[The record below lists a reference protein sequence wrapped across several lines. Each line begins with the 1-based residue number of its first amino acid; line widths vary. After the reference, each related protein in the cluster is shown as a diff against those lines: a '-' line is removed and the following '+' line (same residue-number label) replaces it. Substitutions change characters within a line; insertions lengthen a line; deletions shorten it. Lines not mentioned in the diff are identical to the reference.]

1 MSKQCSAKNRNGQ
14 RCGAWA
20 VTGETQCA
28 LHSDP
33 ECAARMGAKHGRKA
47 VLPIN
52 AQGPTVESE
61 KAVDIPKTANQVRDV
76 LAETIVQI
84 RGRKVDTRTA
94 NALAYVATSLLRAIE
109 VSELE
114 NRLNVLEGRRGHDY
128 GKPKEQN

>member
-20 VTGETQCA
+20 VTGKTLCA

-33 ECAARMGAKHGRKA
+33 ERAATMGAKHGRKA
-47 VLPIN
+47 VLIN
-52 AQGPTVESE
+52 PQELLESD
-61 KAVDIPKTANQVRDV
+61 KTADTPKTANQVRDV

-84 RGRKVDTRTA
+84 RGRKLDTRTA

-114 NRLNVLEGRRGHDY
+114 NRLKVLEGRRGYDY

>member
-20 VTGETQCA
+20 VTGKTQCA

-33 ECAARMGAKHGRKA
+33 ERAAAMGAKHGRKA
-47 VLPIN
+47 ALIDP
-52 AQGPTVESE
+52 QEPTLEPG
-61 KAVDIPKTANQVRDV
+61 KAADTPKTANQVRDV

-114 NRLNVLEGRRGHDY
+114 NRLKVLEGRRGHDY